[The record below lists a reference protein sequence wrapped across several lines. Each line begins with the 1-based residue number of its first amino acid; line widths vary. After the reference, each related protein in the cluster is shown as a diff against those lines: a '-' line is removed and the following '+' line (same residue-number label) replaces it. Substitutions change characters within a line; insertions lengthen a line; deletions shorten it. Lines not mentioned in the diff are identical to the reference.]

1 MICQSLDLSS
11 CHPRGSNV
19 NNPWAQAEPS
29 TQPFISLLLSVPG
42 TGAFVFSL
50 RPETLQELHGK
61 DLLSFSFCLCEQLR
75 LTGWGQE
82 KVQLRGVCCSV
93 RPSREGMLFP
103 SVLAAAIW
111 KKKKKS
117 ISPGCRQGLLALCQS
132 SSSSGCSLYPGDS
145 LLAVLAITDVSRK
158 AAARRSRQQDS
169 RAYCPNTSCM
179 GFFFFLNIYFRN

>member
-111 KKKKKS
+111 KKKKKHFS
-117 ISPGCRQGLLALCQS
+117 WTLPRSPGSLSKQLFLWMLAVPWRLPVSRVGYHRCESESSCEKEQTAGLKGLLPQ
-132 SSSSGCSLYPGDS
+132 
-145 LLAVLAITDVSRK
+145 R
-158 AAARRSRQQDS
+158 
-169 RAYCPNTSCM
+169 
-179 GFFFFLNIYFRN
+179 